1 MFSQRRVA
9 TFYYLRIIAILSNLS
24 GGFYV
29 IAMYPPRERAML
41 NIFIDT
47 VMIYKLIAE
56 FFQALIPICI
66 CVVLPALIVWLIG
79 RVKQNET
86 NRKAEIML
94 KALDNGAKIDSD
106 FFRAQSN
113 SKTIK
118 ERLLS
123 RLTGACITGLLGVA
137 FLAVAIYAG
146 CKLDWSS
153 NDDVIILLYLLGG
166 ILLAVG
172 LALLVVY
179 FIGRKMLAKEIAAE
193 EKQITEGK

>member
-1 MFSQRRVA
+1 
-9 TFYYLRIIAILSNLS
+9 
-24 GGFYV
+24 
-29 IAMYPPRERAML
+29 ML

-47 VMIYKLIAE
+47 IMIYKLIAE
-56 FFQALIPICI
+56 FFKALIPISI
-66 CVVLPALIVWLIG
+66 GVVLPALIVWLIG

-106 FFRAQSN
+106 FFRTQSN

-118 ERLLS
+118 ERLLG
-123 RLTGACITGLLGVA
+123 RLTGACITGLLGVV

-146 CKLDWSS
+146 RKLDWSS
-153 NDDVIILLYLLGG
+153 NDDVIIFLYLLGG

-179 FIGRKMLAKEIAAE
+179 FIGRKMLEKEIEAE
-193 EKQITEGK
+193 EKQILERR